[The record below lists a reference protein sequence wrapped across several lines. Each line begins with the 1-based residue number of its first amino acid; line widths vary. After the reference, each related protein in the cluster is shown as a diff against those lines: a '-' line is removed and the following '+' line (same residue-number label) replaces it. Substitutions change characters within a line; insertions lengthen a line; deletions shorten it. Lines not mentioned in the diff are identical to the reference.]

1 MQYPDNFA
9 KRAGKVGK
17 TCQKCLRKK
26 KRKVEDAQLADRKHV
41 AGAQHELDQQIV
53 VVQALIEH
61 NAHLLKS
68 NSDLKKRIS
77 HKWVDRSEILD
88 IDDVMSILDYMSAE
102 AKPHGQDPVLDG
114 IPNFEVDVEFLD
126 ADWPGSPLRSK
137 NSSGP
142 QQQCSSCHR
151 SFTVTH
157 FNGKKTC
164 PACLTRKKRRATQ
177 HTDEA
182 QMQASSL

>member
-1 MQYPDNFA
+1 M
-9 KRAGKVGK
+9 
-17 TCQKCLRKK
+17 
-26 KRKVEDAQLADRKHV
+26 
-41 AGAQHELDQQIV
+41 IV
-53 VVQALIEH
+53 VVQALIAH
-61 NAHLLKS
+61 NVQLLKS
-68 NSDLKKRIS
+68 NSDLRKRIS
-77 HKWVDRSEILD
+77 HKWMDGSEGLD
-88 IDDVMSILDYMSAE
+88 IDDVTTVLEYMTAE
-102 AKPHGQDPVLDG
+102 AKPHGRDPVLDD
-114 IPNFEVDVEFLD
+114 IPNFEVDVDDLEVD
-126 ADWPGSPLRSK
+126 RPRSPLSSE

-151 SFTVTH
+151 SFAVTH